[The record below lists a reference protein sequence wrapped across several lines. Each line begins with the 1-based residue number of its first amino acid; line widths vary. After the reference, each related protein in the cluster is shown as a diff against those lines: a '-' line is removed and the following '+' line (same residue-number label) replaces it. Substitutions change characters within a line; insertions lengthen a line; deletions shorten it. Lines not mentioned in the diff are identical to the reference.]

1 MTPIPRKQA
10 AQLQT
15 LVGIKRQKAE
25 QDMLSLQM
33 DVRRIEVEIAGI
45 GENLKALDRTG
56 EEYDGASLARRYGAV
71 ERMISEIDRLKTELA
86 ARQVDL
92 EMAREALKRAMHSED
107 RISEL

>member
-1 MTPIPRKQA
+1 MTSIPRKQA

-33 DVRRIEVEIAGI
+33 EVRRIEAEIAGI

-56 EEYDGASLARRYGAV
+56 EEYDGASLARRHGAV
-71 ERMISEIDRLKTELA
+71 ERMIAEMDRRKADLA
-86 ARQVDL
+86 ARQSEL
-92 EMAREALKRAMHSED
+92 ETAREALKRVMHSED
-107 RISEL
+107 RIGEL

>member
-71 ERMISEIDRLKTELA
+71 ERMIAEIDRRKTELA

-92 EMAREALKRAMHSED
+92 EMAREALKCAMHSED